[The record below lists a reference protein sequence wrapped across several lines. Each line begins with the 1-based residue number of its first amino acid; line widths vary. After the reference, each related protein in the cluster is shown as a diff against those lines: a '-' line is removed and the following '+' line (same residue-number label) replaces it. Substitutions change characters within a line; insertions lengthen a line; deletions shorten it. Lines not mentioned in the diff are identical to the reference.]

1 MGYVRAKPNKAD
13 RRSMTFNI
21 FDNERF
27 SKILSKWESDEDPL
41 SSDEDLGKSVVN
53 LLIDM
58 KLEHKKIYDAD
69 ETLRKSI
76 RNELIEANKDVPRVK
91 GLQTIGQEMIHSFL
105 TGDYEGAIALLSS
118 VLEER
123 AVANTEYHSSLQRK
137 VAKSPR
143 NDPLNMVLSSMLDA
157 NPNLATSEAIAKL
170 KKDYSSKVYII
181 DESEG
186 VYVES
191 KKKCYPITCIKD
203 RLSRLKKKLR

>member
-1 MGYVRAKPNKAD
+1 LGYARAKPNKAD

-27 SKILSKWESDEDPL
+27 SKILSKWGSDEDPL

-58 KLEHKKIYDAD
+58 KLEHKKIYDAN
-69 ETLRKSI
+69 ETLRTSI

-91 GLQTIGQEMIHSFL
+91 GSQTIGQEMIHSFL
-105 TGDYEGAIALLSS
+105 TGDYEGAIALLLS

-123 AVANTEYHSSLQRK
+123 GVANTEYHSSLQRK
-137 VAKSPR
+137 AAKSPR

-170 KKDYSSKVYII
+170 KKNYGSEVYIT

>member
-1 MGYVRAKPNKAD
+1 
-13 RRSMTFNI
+13 MTFDI
-21 FDNERF
+21 YDNERF
-27 SKILSKWESDEDPL
+27 TELLVNWKSDEDPL

-69 ETLRKSI
+69 ETLRTRI

-91 GLQTIGQEMIHSFL
+91 GSQTIGQEMIHSFL

-123 AVANTEYHSSLQRK
+123 SVANTEYHSSLQRK
-137 VAKSPR
+137 AAKSSR
-143 NDPLNMVLSSMLDA
+143 KHPLTMALSSMLDA
-157 NPNLATSEAIAKL
+157 DPNLTSSKAIAL
-170 KKDYSSKVYII
+170 LKDYSPDISIEYEEDGI
-181 DESEG
+181 
-186 VYVES
+186 YVES
-191 KKKCYPITCIKD
+191 KRKYFPITCIKD